1 MIKSG
6 FLLKAKSKLNS
17 LNTNPLYATSKLG
30 NNSKPSKRAR
40 VSGLVWGSIYPT
52 TTSNPIAIAE
62 CAASN
67 IAYVFPTPA
76 AYPKKI
82 LSFPLLLSFS
92 FLFISFNIFC
102 GLGRVSLI
110 YNPPILVIYHLKQD

>member
-30 NNSKPSKRAR
+30 NNSNPSKSAR

-52 TTSNPIAIAE
+52 TTS
-62 CAASN
+62 S
-67 IAYVFPTPA
+67 
-76 AYPKKI
+76 PKEI
-82 LSFPLLLSFS
+82 
-92 FLFISFNIFC
+92 
-102 GLGRVSLI
+102 
-110 YNPPILVIYHLKQD
+110 D